1 VVEWY
6 EPIHPMSIDDVVTC
20 IGKGTSLNKTVVTKK
35 EGHQRGGQLNLEP
48 IFPSRCGQ
56 PSARTHE
63 LPD

>member
-1 VVEWY
+1 
-6 EPIHPMSIDDVVTC
+6 MSIDDVVTC